1 MPDTNPSLQLDLL
14 ARRRARAKLG
24 WFTHAAV
31 YVAVNLGLIAASLYN
46 GRAWAIYPLL
56 GWGVGLLAHG
66 VSVWALSPG
75 GQLLERMVQRER
87 ARLAGDKAAQP

>member
-66 VSVWALSPG
+66 VSVWAP
-75 GQLLERMVQRER
+75 RE
-87 ARLAGDKAAQP
+87 LKAASDCRPATARAAATRSW